1 MWRDQDTNRM
11 YCQTCVQR
19 GRVAKTDM
27 LTRIKTKADERQAKK
42 RSEPREDTY
51 LKMALAQPHVHP
63 ANIKSAGDAF
73 NAYETLTDAAAN
85 SMARH
90 YRTVHDDKL
99 ATVIS
104 YELPEEFKPYLN
116 VEAYEVARDNDDF
129 TRMRFYWAQAIKS
142 FVEEELGYTINRDSA
157 EMVNDIQRKID
168 RYSPWWTMDPNAK
181 REGENVT
188 DSDSWNVRKDPTDKV
203 E

>member
-1 MWRDQDTNRM
+1 
-11 YCQTCVQR
+11 
-19 GRVAKTDM
+19 
-27 LTRIKTKADERQAKK
+27 
-42 RSEPREDTY
+42 
-51 LKMALAQPHVHP
+51 
-63 ANIKSAGDAF
+63 
-73 NAYETLTDAAAN
+73 
-85 SMARH
+85 MARH

-181 REGENVT
+181 REDENVT
-188 DSDSWNVRKDPTDKV
+188 DSDSWNVRKDPNDKV